1 MRTGIAGLVLILL
14 TACSSGGSPSTRVAA
29 SATAAVTAS
38 PSTTPSIAPA
48 PSGMTLMH
56 DGSLHP
62 GTTYATAAFGV
73 RFAVTVA
80 PSTPQ
85 GLWLATETSLA
96 RQLEIGDPKEEG
108 QGVQFYLPT
117 GAYDADGNETALPS
131 DFVSWLTSSP
141 HLAVVS
147 KQSTTVAGRPAVA
160 VTVRVRQ
167 ETVTTVSSLCHEK
180 CVLVASTK
188 PDAPFRPL
196 EIFASAPSWTIVVV
210 NTDMGQLLISEESGA
225 TQAEV
230 QKLVATL
237 QFLP

>member
-1 MRTGIAGLVLILL
+1 
-14 TACSSGGSPSTRVAA
+14 
-29 SATAAVTAS
+29 
-38 PSTTPSIAPA
+38 
-48 PSGMTLMH
+48 MH

-73 RFAVTVA
+73 RFAIAVTSS
-80 PSTPQ
+80 PPDGT
-85 GLWLATETSLA
+85 WFATETSLV
-96 RQLEIGDPKEEG
+96 RQFEIGDPKLEG

-117 GAYDADGNETALPS
+117 GAYDADGNDEALPP
-131 DFVSWLTSSP
+131 DFVAWLESSP

-147 KQSTTVAGRPAVA
+147 KQSTTVGGRSAVA

-167 ETVTTVSSLCHEK
+167 ETVTTMPSLCHER

-196 EIFASAPSWTIVVV
+196 EIFAGDPSWTIVVV
-210 NTDMGQLLISEESGA
+210 NTDAGQLLISEEPGA
-225 TQAEV
+225 VQAAV

-237 QFLP
+237 QFIP

>member
-1 MRTGIAGLVLILL
+1 
-14 TACSSGGSPSTRVAA
+14 
-29 SATAAVTAS
+29 
-38 PSTTPSIAPA
+38 
-48 PSGMTLMH
+48 MTLMH